1 MERLRVMIAAGG
13 TGGHIFPALALG
25 EEIRRRLPDSEIVFV
40 GTNRGLEEKVIPANG
55 FDLKI
60 LAMRGFIRSF
70 SPMDIL
76 KNIALPFQLLFVLLK
91 AFFMVRKFRP
101 NLVIGC
107 GGYVS
112 GPIVLC
118 GALSGSR
125 TLLQEQNSRP
135 GRTTL
140 LLSRWVDEVH
150 LTYDDAKRFF
160 KKKVA
165 LTISGNPL
173 RQALQAIPKNE
184 AYQLFGLEKEKKTLL
199 VVGGSLGAHSVNMAL
214 LDMADELTQKGIQ
227 ILWQTGNPDYDMI
240 QSRFNN
246 PDVKILKFIDAM
258 PAAYSC
264 ADLVL
269 CRAGAMTISEI
280 TMMGLPSVL
289 VPYPFA
295 ADNHQEYNAMSLV
308 NRGAAVLIRNT
319 ELKEKLKT
327 TLIDL
332 FDHPETLRSM
342 AENSYKL
349 RQPDAAKLII
359 DRAIELIHERKN

>member
-1 MERLRVMIAAGG
+1 MIAAGG

-25 EEIRRRLPDSEIVFV
+25 EEIRRRLPDAKIIFV
-40 GTNRGLEEKVIPANG
+40 GTNRGLEEKIIPSNG
-55 FDLKI
+55 FELKI
-60 LAMRGFIRSF
+60 LAMRGFIRSV
-70 SPMDIL
+70 SPISIL
-76 KNIALPFQLLFVLLK
+76 KNIALPFQLFFVMLK
-91 AFFMVRKFRP
+91 AFLIVRNFRP
-101 NLVIGC
+101 HLVIGC

-118 GALSGSR
+118 GAIRGSR

-160 KKKVA
+160 KKKVT
-165 LTISGNPL
+165 LKVSGNPL
-173 RQALQAIPKNE
+173 RHALQSIQKDE
-184 AYQLFGLEKEKKTLL
+184 AYRLFGLKKDKKTLL

-214 LDMADELTQKGIQ
+214 IEIADGLTQKGIQ

-240 QSRFNN
+240 QSQLNN
-246 PDVKILKFIDAM
+246 SDVKVFKFIDAM
-258 PAAYSC
+258 PSAYSC

-308 NRGAAVLIRNT
+308 NRGAARLIRNS
-319 ELKEKLKT
+319 ELKQKLKT

-332 FDHPETLRSM
+332 FDHPEMIRSM

-349 RQPDAAKLII
+349 RQPDAAKTII